1 MMKGKPMYPRVN
13 YEMTEEDLK
22 AILDACKPVPCMM
35 IGAYAPASLQENA
48 NRAWSSLGKK
58 MGFDPMTVQPIQG
71 KGQRFFSAIPT
82 ETEDQRKEREVA
94 EAKRKRE
101 DRIEKLRAQISDLSK
116 ELAALTGEE

>member
-1 MMKGKPMYPRVN
+1 MYPRVN

-35 IGAYAPASLQENA
+35 IGAYAPASSQENA